1 MESTGKFLN
10 LIISNLI
17 NEEDFNI
24 RVSEEETKVKYIVE
38 VEKEKIKYIMGY
50 KGHTAKAIKTL
61 VLSKENGKKVYI
73 EIKEK

>member
-38 VEKEKIKYIMGY
+38 VEKEKIKNIIGY
-50 KGHTAKAIKTL
+50 KGHTVKAIKTL